1 MKSIIKIFLIPL
13 FIVNIIIAQTQHTIM
28 TYNILNY
35 PFTDTTSR
43 NPYFRTIFENIQP
56 DILVV
61 QEIVSQV
68 SVDSF
73 LSKILNRSASGYA
86 SGTFINGNDLD
97 RALFY
102 KSNLFT
108 FISNTPIHTT
118 LRDINEFRLR
128 HNASGDTLIIFAVH
142 LKANVEDSLA
152 RAAEVDSLRKRTN
165 SLPSNSNFIVLGDF
179 NIYSSNELAYK
190 KLKNQSLPGYFIDPL
205 NLTGIWNNGSYA
217 LYHTQSTRTR
227 SFGDGATGGLDDRFD
242 MILMSPAI
250 MNSGE
255 ISFVP
260 GTYFAYGNDG
270 NHFNDSINRLPNT
283 AVGQVVAN
291 ALHYATDHLPVVAS
305 FSFDSPYLE
314 LNSFKV
320 LIEGL
325 YNGTTMIPDTVTVEL
340 RNVSFPYSLIDYAK
354 INLNSSGQ
362 GNGKFY
368 NAVNGTPYYLVLKH
382 RNAIE
387 TWSASTQTFT
397 NNILEY
403 DFTTA
408 SSKAYGNNLKQ
419 IGSKWCIYSGDVNQ
433 DGVVNSLD
441 LNSVYIA
448 NFNGVTGYNA
458 TDVTGDLFTEISDL
472 TKVFINNF
480 LVIGRKRPVDF
491 PGEELIKQSK
501 ATE

>member
-1 MKSIIKIFLIPL
+1 MSHQ
-13 FIVNIIIAQTQHTIM
+13 A
-28 TYNILNY
+28 
-35 PFTDTTSR
+35 
-43 NPYFRTIFENIQP
+43 
-56 DILVV
+56 
-61 QEIVSQV
+61 

-108 FISNTPIHTT
+108 FISNSPIHTT
-118 LRDINEFRLR
+118 LRDINEFRLK

-217 LYHTQSTRTR
+217 PYHTQSTRTR

-250 MNSGE
+250 MNSGG

-283 AVGQVVAN
+283 AVGQLVAN
-291 ALHYATDHLPVVAS
+291 ALHYATDHLPV
-305 FSFDSPYLE
+305 DC
-314 LNSFKV
+314 
-320 LIEGL
+320 
-325 YNGTTMIPDTVTVEL
+325 
-340 RNVSFPYSLIDYAK
+340 
-354 INLNSSGQ
+354 
-362 GNGKFY
+362 KFY
-368 NAVNGTPYYLVLKH
+368 
-382 RNAIE
+382 
-387 TWSASTQTFT
+387 F
-397 NNILEY
+397 
-403 DFTTA
+403 
-408 SSKAYGNNLKQ
+408 
-419 IGSKWCIYSGDVNQ
+419 
-433 DGVVNSLD
+433 
-441 LNSVYIA
+441 
-448 NFNGVTGYNA
+448 
-458 TDVTGDLFTEISDL
+458 
-472 TKVFINNF
+472 
-480 LVIGRKRPVDF
+480 
-491 PGEELIKQSK
+491 
-501 ATE
+501 